1 MIINGINYEVV
12 ITKKKIKKIY
22 VRVKSDLKI
31 YVNAPTKMPLNQ
43 IEKFLIECLPWLEKA
58 IAKQKNNEILKNKP
72 MLMGKYLNGSYSD
85 NEIKKLLD
93 KNQKYLEDIIKDVLS
108 KLNINNVTVKYRYMK
123 SRWGSC
129 KYRERVITLNKYLI
143 HFDEEI
149 VKSVVCHEICHL
161 FVPNHSKEFYNLLV
175 RLDPYYKSN
184 RAYLKKHAYVLK

>member
-72 MLMGKYLNGSYSD
+72 MLMGKYLNGSYNDS
-85 NEIKKLLD
+85 EIKKLLD

-143 HFDEEI
+143 H
-149 VKSVVCHEICHL
+149 
-161 FVPNHSKEFYNLLV
+161 
-175 RLDPYYKSN
+175 
-184 RAYLKKHAYVLK
+184 LKKNSKNYKYWHRYDLMADTNKLHHFW